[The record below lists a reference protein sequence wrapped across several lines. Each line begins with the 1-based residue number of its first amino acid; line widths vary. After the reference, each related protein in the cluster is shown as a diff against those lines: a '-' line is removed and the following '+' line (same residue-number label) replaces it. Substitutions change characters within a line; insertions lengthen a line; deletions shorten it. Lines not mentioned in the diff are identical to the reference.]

1 MAKIKRENV
10 KLIQKIS
17 FILLCITAV
26 LILLFLGFS
35 LTSKIK
41 SNKIKNNAYSPT
53 QISSSSLPK
62 NPINFESL
70 KKSNEDIYAW
80 IKIDNTNID
89 YPIVQSWEEDDSFYL
104 NHNIEKKRDV
114 NGAIYTEK
122 HNSTDFNDPN
132 TLIYGHDMLDG
143 SMFRTLHNFR
153 DEKFF
158 NENEFIY
165 IYTEGHILKYRIFAA
180 YKWDNRHILNSYDF
194 SDERV
199 FADYL
204 EEIKDPKSLMVN
216 KRDVDLTTKDRIIT
230 LSTCIGNEKNY
241 RYLVQGVLIDDTRT
255 Q

>member
-1 MAKIKRENV
+1 MKKETS
-10 KLIQKIS
+10 KLLYKIS
-17 FILLCITAV
+17 LIFLCIVV
-26 LILLFLGFS
+26 LLISIYFATS
-35 LTSKIK
+35 LISK
-41 SNKIKNNAYSPT
+41 KNANETKEEAYFP
-53 QISSSSLPK
+53 QNISSSTLPA

-70 KKSNEDIYAW
+70 KKGNEDIYAW

-89 YPIVQSWEEDDSFYL
+89 YPIVQSYEEDDYFYL
-104 NHNIEKKRDV
+104 NHNVEKKFDI

-122 HNSTDFNDPN
+122 HNKTDFSDPN
-132 TLIYGHDMLDG
+132 TVIYGHDMIDG
-143 SMFRTLHNFR
+143 SMFRTLHKFR

-158 NENEFIY
+158 QKNEFIY

-194 SDERV
+194 SDTEV
-199 FADYL
+199 FANYL

-216 KRDVDLTTKDRIIT
+216 KRDVELTTSDKIIT
-230 LSTCIGNEKNY
+230 LSTCIGTESNY

>member
-1 MAKIKRENV
+1 MKKRSAK
-10 KLIQKIS
+10 KLHKFSIIALFLIAA
-17 FILLCITAV
+17 FILIYLVTS
-26 LILLFLGFS
+26 LI
-35 LTSKIK
+35 SKIK
-41 SNKIKNNAYSPT
+41 TNETKKDAYITP
-53 QISSSSLPK
+53 QQLSSSTLPP
-62 NPINFESL
+62 NPIDFESL
-70 KKSNEDIYAW
+70 KKGNDDIYAW
-80 IKIDNTNID
+80 IKIENTNVD
-89 YPIVQSWEEDDSFYL
+89 YPIVQSYEEDDYFYL
-104 NHNIEKKRDV
+104 NHNIEKKYDI

-122 HNSTDFNDPN
+122 HNKTDFSDPN

-143 SMFRTLHNFR
+143 SMFRTLHKFR

-194 SDERV
+194 SNEKV
-199 FADYL
+199 FENYL
-204 EEIKDPKSLMVN
+204 NEIKNPKSLMVN
-216 KRDVDLTTKDRIIT
+216 KRDVELTTSDKILT